1 MQDVSGG
8 CTPDFI
14 TTMVIIAQNYYKFAI
29 SAKEQVKYIVSEF
42 EINSIDN
49 QTGKCWRWLFCF
61 FGPGKVKLIKQGGK
75 MVPFCLF
82 VSEKNCNFAKIQYS
96 SFV

>member
-1 MQDVSGG
+1 
-8 CTPDFI
+8 
-14 TTMVIIAQNYYKFAI
+14 MVIIAQNYWKIAI
-29 SAKEQVKYIVSEF
+29 SAKEQVKYIESEF

-75 MVPFCLF
+75 MVPFAFLF
-82 VSEKNCNFAKIQYS
+82 QKKIVILQKYS
-96 SFV
+96 TPLLYRECDANR